1 MNEKILI
8 VEDEESLREALAYNL
23 NKQGYSVTTADNGK
37 TALTLAH
44 SENPDLIL
52 LDVMLPGLD
61 GIEVCRQLRQT
72 KSTPIIMLTAR
83 DEVIDRVVGLEVG
96 ADDYLTKPFSMHELH
111 ARIKAM
117 LRRAQIIKAQY
128 QPAPD
133 IVEQDKLIMF
143 SDVVINLSH
152 HEVTVGGKTVELKP
166 KEYDLLVY
174 LASHLDQVISREKI
188 LQEVWG
194 WDYFGDSRTVDVHV
208 RWLREKIETDPH
220 EPVHLITVR
229 GTGYR
234 LKLKY

>member
-23 NKQGYSVTTADNGK
+23 KKQGYSVTTTADGK
-37 TALTLAH
+37 TALTLAR
-44 SENPDLIL
+44 SEKPDLIL

-72 KSTPIIMLTAR
+72 ISTPIIMLTAR

-128 QPAPD
+128 QPTPD
-133 IVEQDKLIMF
+133 IVEEDKLIMF
-143 SDVVINLSH
+143 SEVVLNLSR
-152 HEVTVGGKTVELKP
+152 HEVTVDGKTVELKP

-208 RWLREKIETDPH
+208 RWLREKIETDPN

-234 LKLKY
+234 LKLK

>member
-23 NKQGYSVTTADNGK
+23 NKQGYSVTTTADGK
-37 TALTLAH
+37 TALTLARA
-44 SENPDLIL
+44 ENPDLIL

-72 KSTPIIMLTAR
+72 ISTPIIMLTAK

-128 QPAPD
+128 QPTPD
-133 IVEQDKLIMF
+133 IVEEDKLIMF
-143 SDVVINLSH
+143 SEVVINLSR
-152 HEVTVGGKTVELKP
+152 HEVTLGGKTVELKP
-166 KEYDLLVY
+166 KEYDLLIY

-220 EPVHLITVR
+220 QPVHLITVR

-234 LKLKY
+234 LKLK